1 MCSSSSVGIYAPRM
15 RAPAENG
22 RLHRFAR
29 SGVSQE
35 RSGFTE
41 IHTIVLTFVAR
52 FVRESVSK
60 KIRFKVEYGLT
71 DPTTVTL
78 AAHARR
84 GLIILSARLKLMNI
98 HVPTPLLPPVCG
110 TEDEAAAST

>member
-1 MCSSSSVGIYAPRM
+1 M

-41 IHTIVLTFVAR
+41 IHTIFLPFVAR
-52 FVRESVSK
+52 LVRESVSK

-71 DPTTVTL
+71 DPTIVTL

-84 GLIILSARLKLMNI
+84 GLI
-98 HVPTPLLPPVCG
+98 TVCIYSMHSPIWNVG
-110 TEDEAAAST
+110 AQVAV